1 MLRRNS
7 RRRPWL
13 AGLLGLPLAGCG
25 FFPVNEQIDAAVAGL
40 VARPL
45 DVNAS
50 QVADQTPP
58 PAPRPPTDLGTGPA
72 KLQLPPDLP
81 GTEAPPLQLPPDRP
95 GREQALNKLF
105 PPLPS
110 VGPDVTP
117 APGPEG
123 QPLTL
128 ADLQRMAVSTNP
140 LIRQAAAD
148 VEAAR
153 GAALQAGLYPNPTVG
168 YEGDQV
174 GSAGSAGQQGA
185 FVDQVIKTGGK
196 LKLAQAAASIDVL
209 NTQLALR
216 RAQLDLTAQVRGGY
230 FAVLVARENV
240 RVTRALVEFADEAF
254 RIQVEQ
260 VKGGQAAAYEPLQ
273 LRTFA
278 IQARAALVTARNRY
292 VSAWKQLAAAL
303 GRPDLPQTELAG
315 SADAPVPSFPFEAVR
330 QRVLTGHTD
339 LRTAENGATRA
350 RYNLRL
356 AQVTPVPDVNL
367 HVALQKD
374 VPTNTA
380 QTNVSVGLPLP
391 VWDRNQGGIIQAQGQ
406 LARALGEADRVKN
419 DLSQRLADAYERYET
434 SRVQTAYFRR
444 QVLPDLVRAYQGIY
458 RRYQGDEPGKVGFID
473 LVNAQQTLGGAL
485 ATYLTN
491 LAAQW
496 QSVVD
501 VAALLQTDDLY
512 QLGTDDATGCAPG
525 AEPLEKLLTPGDVWH
540 PALPRES
547 EPASRPTA
555 AATAPADVRPV
566 SHRSASVGPE
576 PLLPLGELKLPPEV
590 EFKPARPERPPVI
603 SVMPALPLP
612 DDE

>member
-25 FFPVNEQIDAAVAGL
+25 FFPVNEQIDASVAAL

-45 DVNAS
+45 DVNAA

-58 PAPRPPTDLGTGPA
+58 PTPRPPTEPGGPA

-95 GREQALNKLF
+95 GREQALAKLF
-105 PPLPS
+105 PPLPPI
-110 VGPDVTP
+110 GPDATP
-117 APGPEG
+117 VPGPEG
-123 QPLTL
+123 KPLTL
-128 ADLQRMAVSTNP
+128 ADLQHMAVSTNP

-168 YEGDQV
+168 YEGDQI
-174 GSAGSAGQQGA
+174 GTAGSAGQQGA

-196 LKLAQAAASIDVL
+196 LKLAQAAASIDVF
-209 NTQLALR
+209 NAQLALR

-230 FAVLVARENV
+230 FAVLVAHENV

-278 IQARAALVTARNRY
+278 VQARAALVTARNRS
-292 VSAWKQLAAAL
+292 VSAWKQLAAVL
-303 GRPDLPQTELAG
+303 GQPDLAPTELAG
-315 SADAPVPSFPFEAVR
+315 SADAPVPAFPFEAVR
-330 QRVLTGHTD
+330 QRVLTSHTD
-339 LRTAENGATRA
+339 LRTAENGVTKA

-367 HVALQKD
+367 HMTLQKD
-374 VPTNTA
+374 TQANTM
-380 QTNVSVGLPLP
+380 QTNVGVGLPLP

-406 LARALGEADRVKN
+406 LARALGEADRVRN
-419 DLSQRLADAYERYET
+419 DLSQKLADAYERYET
-434 SRVQTAYFRR
+434 SRVQAAYLRR

-485 ATYLTN
+485 ATFQTSLGT
-491 LAAQW
+491 QW
-496 QSVVD
+496 QAVVD

-525 AEPLEKLLTPGDVWH
+525 AQPLEKLLTPGDVWH

-547 EPASRPTA
+547 EPATRPTA
-555 AATAPADVRPV
+555 AVPAPMAEVRPV
-566 SHRSASVGPE
+566 SYHSEEVAEDE
-576 PLLPLGELKLPPEV
+576 PPV
-590 EFKPARPERPPVI
+590 EFKAARPERPPVI

-612 DDE
+612 RTE